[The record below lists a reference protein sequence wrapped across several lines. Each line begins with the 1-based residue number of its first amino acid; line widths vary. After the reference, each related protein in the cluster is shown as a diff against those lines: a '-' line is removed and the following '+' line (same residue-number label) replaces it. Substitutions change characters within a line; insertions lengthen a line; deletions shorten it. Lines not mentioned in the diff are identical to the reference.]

1 MTSCTKVT
9 SNFRTRSIYRF
20 LRNLSRLKI
29 TCGVWWRAGECG
41 FALIIMKT
49 LIMFFFFLNYC
60 L

>member
-29 TCGVWWRAGECG
+29 TCGVWWRAGGCE
-41 FALIIMKT
+41 FALIIMKPS
-49 LIMFFFFLNYC
+49 LCFFFF
-60 L
+60 